1 MENKS
6 YFSLY
11 FFQINISQ
19 YHDMKTFKYI
29 GMPYYV
35 IVIYVIEM
43 KKNNL
48 ENENDDMCEVFNSHE
63 DVVDRVKERIPEESE
78 FAELSE
84 FFKIF
89 GNPTR
94 LKIISLLSI
103 EDLCVCDI
111 CDALDLNQTTVSNQ
125 LRILRANNIVKYQKE
140 GKMAR
145 YSLTDLHIEM
155 IYKVGLEH
163 ILE

>member
-1 MENKS
+1 MTMEN
-6 YFSLY
+6 
-11 FFQINISQ
+11 
-19 YHDMKTFKYI
+19 
-29 GMPYYV
+29 
-35 IVIYVIEM
+35 
-43 KKNNL
+43 NNL
-48 ENENDDMCEVFNSHE
+48 ENNNEGMCEVFNSHE
-63 DVVDRVKERIPEESE
+63 DIVERVKERIPDETE

-94 LKIISLLSI
+94 LKIISLLCL

-111 CDALDLNQTTVSNQ
+111 CEALDLNQTTVSNQ
-125 LRILRANNIVKYQKE
+125 LRILRANNVVKYQKE
-140 GKMAR
+140 GKMVR

-155 IYKVGLEH
+155 IYKIGLEH

>member
-1 MENKS
+1 
-6 YFSLY
+6 
-11 FFQINISQ
+11 
-19 YHDMKTFKYI
+19 MK
-29 GMPYYV
+29 
-35 IVIYVIEM
+35 
-43 KKNNL
+43 NDNL
-48 ENENDDMCEVFNSHE
+48 ENKNDDVCEVFNSHE
-63 DVVDRVKERIPEESE
+63 DAVARVKEKMPSEEEYSD
-78 FAELSE
+78 LSE

-94 LKIISLLSI
+94 LKIISLLSV

>member
-1 MENKS
+1 MTMEN
-6 YFSLY
+6 
-11 FFQINISQ
+11 
-19 YHDMKTFKYI
+19 
-29 GMPYYV
+29 
-35 IVIYVIEM
+35 
-43 KKNNL
+43 NNL
-48 ENENDDMCEVFNSHE
+48 ENKNDDVCEVFDSHE
-63 DVVDRVKERIPEESE
+63 EVVARVKERMPSE
-78 FAELSE
+78 DEYSDLSE

-94 LKIISLLSI
+94 LKIISLLCV
-103 EDLCVCDI
+103 EDLCVCDL
-111 CDALDLNQTTVSNQ
+111 CEALELNQTTVSNQ
-125 LRILRANNIVKYQKE
+125 LRILRANNIVKYKKE

>member
-1 MENKS
+1 MN
-6 YFSLY
+6 
-11 FFQINISQ
+11 
-19 YHDMKTFKYI
+19 MKN
-29 GMPYYV
+29 
-35 IVIYVIEM
+35 
-43 KKNNL
+43 NNL
-48 ENENDDMCEVFNSHE
+48 ENTNDDMCEVFDSHE
-63 DVVDRVKERIPEESE
+63 DVVSRVRERIPDEEE
-78 FAELSE
+78 YAELSE

-94 LKIISLLSI
+94 LKIISLLAI

>member
-1 MENKS
+1 M
-6 YFSLY
+6 
-11 FFQINISQ
+11 
-19 YHDMKTFKYI
+19 
-29 GMPYYV
+29 
-35 IVIYVIEM
+35 EM
-43 KKNNL
+43 KDSNL
-48 ENENDDMCEVFNSHE
+48 DGSNDDMCEVFASHE
-63 DVVDRVKERIPEESE
+63 DAVNRVKERMPSQEEYVD
-78 FAELSE
+78 LSE

-89 GNPTR
+89 SNPTR
-94 LKIISLLSI
+94 LKIISLLAVD
-103 EDLCVCDI
+103 DLCVCDI
-111 CDALDLNQTTVSNQ
+111 CEALDLNQTTVSNQ

>member
-1 MENKS
+1 MT
-6 YFSLY
+6 
-11 FFQINISQ
+11 
-19 YHDMKTFKYI
+19 MK
-29 GMPYYV
+29 
-35 IVIYVIEM
+35 
-43 KKNNL
+43 NDNL
-48 ENENDDMCEVFNSHE
+48 ENKNDDLCEVFDSHE
-63 DVVDRVKERIPEESE
+63 DAVARVKEKMPSEEEYSD
-78 FAELSE
+78 LSE

-94 LKIISLLSI
+94 LKIISLLAV

-111 CDALDLNQTTVSNQ
+111 CDALELNQTTVSNQ
-125 LRILRANNIVKYQKE
+125 LRILRANNVVKYQKE

>member
-1 MENKS
+1 
-6 YFSLY
+6 
-11 FFQINISQ
+11 
-19 YHDMKTFKYI
+19 MKN
-29 GMPYYV
+29 
-35 IVIYVIEM
+35 
-43 KKNNL
+43 NNL
-48 ENENDDMCEVFNSHE
+48 ENKNDDICEVFNSHE
-63 DVVDRVKERIPEESE
+63 DAVARVKERMPSE
-78 FAELSE
+78 DEYSDLSE

-94 LKIISLLSI
+94 LKIISLLSV

-111 CDALDLNQTTVSNQ
+111 CEALDLNQTTVSNQ
-125 LRILRANNIVKYQKE
+125 LRILRANNIVKYKKE

>member
-1 MENKS
+1 MTMKNSDLENK
-6 YFSLY
+6 
-11 FFQINISQ
+11 
-19 YHDMKTFKYI
+19 
-29 GMPYYV
+29 
-35 IVIYVIEM
+35 
-43 KKNNL
+43 
-48 ENENDDMCEVFNSHE
+48 NDDMCEVFNSHE
-63 DVVDRVKERIPEESE
+63 DAVARVKERMPSEEEYSK
-78 FAELSE
+78 LSE

-94 LKIISLLSI
+94 LKIISLLSV

-111 CDALDLNQTTVSNQ
+111 SEALELNQTTVSNQ

-145 YSLTDLHIEM
+145 YSLTDAHIEM

>member
-1 MENKS
+1 MNMEN
-6 YFSLY
+6 
-11 FFQINISQ
+11 
-19 YHDMKTFKYI
+19 
-29 GMPYYV
+29 
-35 IVIYVIEM
+35 
-43 KKNNL
+43 NNL
-48 ENENDDMCEVFNSHE
+48 ENNNEYMCEVFNSHE
-63 DVVDRVKERIPEESE
+63 DVVERVKERIPDETE

-94 LKIISLLSI
+94 LKIISLLCL

-111 CDALDLNQTTVSNQ
+111 CEALDLNQTTVSNQ
-125 LRILRANNIVKYQKE
+125 LRILRANNVVKYQKE

>member
-1 MENKS
+1 MTEN
-6 YFSLY
+6 
-11 FFQINISQ
+11 NI
-19 YHDMKTFKYI
+19 
-29 GMPYYV
+29 
-35 IVIYVIEM
+35 E
-43 KKNNL
+43 NN
-48 ENENDDMCEVFNSHE
+48 NDDICEVFDSHE
-63 DVVDRVKERIPEESE
+63 DVITRVQKRMIEEDQYSDL
-78 FAELSE
+78 AE

-94 LKIISLLSI
+94 LKILSLLVI

-111 CDALDLNQTTVSNQ
+111 SKTLNLNQNTVSNQ
-125 LRILRANNIVKYQKE
+125 LRILRANNIVKYRKE

>member
-1 MENKS
+1 MFAKRILGFQSCYSRHRIYALFGELV
-6 YFSLY
+6 LY
-11 FFQINISQ
+11 QVLSKQ
-19 YHDMKTFKYI
+19 
-29 GMPYYV
+29 
-35 IVIYVIEM
+35 
-43 KKNNL
+43 KK
-48 ENENDDMCEVFNSHE
+48 
-63 DVVDRVKERIPEESE
+63 
-78 FAELSE
+78 

-94 LKIISLLSI
+94 LKIISLLAVD
-103 EDLCVCDI
+103 DLCVCDI
-111 CDALDLNQTTVSNQ
+111 CEALDLNQTTVSNQ

>member
-1 MENKS
+1 MTMEN
-6 YFSLY
+6 
-11 FFQINISQ
+11 
-19 YHDMKTFKYI
+19 
-29 GMPYYV
+29 
-35 IVIYVIEM
+35 
-43 KKNNL
+43 NNL
-48 ENENDDMCEVFNSHE
+48 ENNNEGMCEIFDSHE
-63 DVVDRVKERIPEESE
+63 DVVNRVKERIPAENE
-78 FAELSE
+78 FTDLSE

-111 CDALDLNQTTVSNQ
+111 CEALELNQTTVSNQ

>member
-1 MENKS
+1 MTDK
-6 YFSLY
+6 
-11 FFQINISQ
+11 
-19 YHDMKTFKYI
+19 D
-29 GMPYYV
+29 
-35 IVIYVIEM
+35 
-43 KKNNL
+43 NL
-48 ENENDDMCEVFNSHE
+48 ENKLNDMCEVFDAHDDVIERVQKRMIEE
-63 DVVDRVKERIPEESE
+63 DQYS
-78 FAELSE
+78 ELSE

-94 LKIISLLSI
+94 LKILSLLAI

-111 CDALDLNQTTVSNQ
+111 CEALNLNQTTVSNQ

-145 YSLTDLHIEM
+145 YSLTDFHIEM

>member
-1 MENKS
+1 MNMEN
-6 YFSLY
+6 
-11 FFQINISQ
+11 
-19 YHDMKTFKYI
+19 
-29 GMPYYV
+29 
-35 IVIYVIEM
+35 
-43 KKNNL
+43 NNL
-48 ENENDDMCEVFNSHE
+48 ENKNDDICEVFNSHE
-63 DVVDRVKERIPEESE
+63 DAVQRVKEKMPSQEEYSD
-78 FAELSE
+78 LSE

-94 LKIISLLSI
+94 LKIISLLSV

-111 CDALDLNQTTVSNQ
+111 CEALELNQTTVSNQ

>member
-1 MENKS
+1 MTMEN
-6 YFSLY
+6 
-11 FFQINISQ
+11 
-19 YHDMKTFKYI
+19 
-29 GMPYYV
+29 
-35 IVIYVIEM
+35 
-43 KKNNL
+43 NNL
-48 ENENDDMCEVFNSHE
+48 DNKNDDICEVFDSYE
-63 DVVDRVKERIPEESE
+63 DAIARVKEKMPSE
-78 FAELSE
+78 DEYSDLSE

-94 LKIISLLSI
+94 LKIISLLSV

-111 CDALDLNQTTVSNQ
+111 CEALELNQTTVSNQ

>member
-1 MENKS
+1 
-6 YFSLY
+6 
-11 FFQINISQ
+11 
-19 YHDMKTFKYI
+19 
-29 GMPYYV
+29 
-35 IVIYVIEM
+35 M
-43 KKNNL
+43 KKDNL
-48 ENENDDMCEVFNSHE
+48 ENKNDDVCEVFDSHE
-63 DVVDRVKERIPEESE
+63 DAVARVKERMPSE
-78 FAELSE
+78 DEYSDLSE

-94 LKIISLLSI
+94 LKIISLLCV

-111 CDALDLNQTTVSNQ
+111 CEALELNQTTVSNQ

>member
-1 MENKS
+1 
-6 YFSLY
+6 
-11 FFQINISQ
+11 
-19 YHDMKTFKYI
+19 MKN
-29 GMPYYV
+29 
-35 IVIYVIEM
+35 
-43 KKNNL
+43 NNL
-48 ENENDDMCEVFNSHE
+48 ENKNEGVCDVFDSHE
-63 DVVDRVKERIPEESE
+63 DVVDRIKTRIPKESE
-78 FAELSE
+78 FSELSE
-84 FFKIF
+84 FFKLF

-111 CDALDLNQTTVSNQ
+111 CEALDLNQTTVSNQ
-125 LRILRANNIVKYQKE
+125 LRILRANNIVKFKKE

>member
-1 MENKS
+1 
-6 YFSLY
+6 
-11 FFQINISQ
+11 
-19 YHDMKTFKYI
+19 MKDS
-29 GMPYYV
+29 
-35 IVIYVIEM
+35 
-43 KKNNL
+43 NL
-48 ENENDDMCEVFNSHE
+48 DGTNDDMCEVFSSHE
-63 DVVDRVKERIPEESE
+63 DAVNRVRERMPSE
-78 FAELSE
+78 DEYSELSE

-94 LKIISLLSI
+94 LKIISLLAVD
-103 EDLCVCDI
+103 DLCVCDI
-111 CDALDLNQTTVSNQ
+111 CEALDLNQTTVSNQ

>member
-1 MENKS
+1 
-6 YFSLY
+6 
-11 FFQINISQ
+11 
-19 YHDMKTFKYI
+19 MKN
-29 GMPYYV
+29 
-35 IVIYVIEM
+35 
-43 KKNNL
+43 NNL
-48 ENENDDMCEVFNSHE
+48 ENDDVSEVFNSHK
-63 DVVDRVKERIPEESE
+63 DAVNRVKERMLVEEQYS
-78 FAELSE
+78 ELSE

-94 LKIISLLSI
+94 LKIISLLCV

-111 CDALDLNQTTVSNQ
+111 CEALDLNQTTVSNQ

>member
-1 MENKS
+1 MSGEN
-6 YFSLY
+6 
-11 FFQINISQ
+11 N
-19 YHDMKTFKYI
+19 H
-29 GMPYYV
+29 
-35 IVIYVIEM
+35 E
-43 KKNNL
+43 NN
-48 ENENDDMCEVFNSHE
+48 NDDVCEVFNSHE
-63 DVVDRVKERIPEESE
+63 DVIRRVQKRMIEEDQYSQL
-78 FAELSE
+78 AE

-94 LKIISLLSI
+94 LKIISLLAI

-111 CDALDLNQTTVSNQ
+111 CDTLNLNQTTVSNQ

-155 IYKVGLEH
+155 IYKIGLEH

>member
-1 MENKS
+1 MA
-6 YFSLY
+6 
-11 FFQINISQ
+11 
-19 YHDMKTFKYI
+19 D
-29 GMPYYV
+29 
-35 IVIYVIEM
+35 
-43 KKNNL
+43 NNL
-48 ENENDDMCEVFNSHE
+48 ENNNDDMCEVFSSHE
-63 DVVDRVKERIPEESE
+63 DVIERVQKRMIEEEQYSDL
-78 FAELSE
+78 AE

-94 LKIISLLSI
+94 LKILSLLAI

-111 CDALDLNQTTVSNQ
+111 CEALNLNQTTVSNQ

>member
-1 MENKS
+1 MT
-6 YFSLY
+6 
-11 FFQINISQ
+11 
-19 YHDMKTFKYI
+19 M
-29 GMPYYV
+29 
-35 IVIYVIEM
+35 
-43 KKNNL
+43 KNNNL
-48 ENENDDMCEVFNSHE
+48 GNENDDVCEVFNSHE
-63 DVVDRVKERIPEESE
+63 DAVARVKGKMPSE
-78 FAELSE
+78 DEYSDLSE

-94 LKIISLLSI
+94 LKIISLLAV

-111 CDALDLNQTTVSNQ
+111 CDALELNQTTVSNQ
-125 LRILRANNIVKYQKE
+125 LRILRANNVVKYQKE

>member
-1 MENKS
+1 
-6 YFSLY
+6 
-11 FFQINISQ
+11 
-19 YHDMKTFKYI
+19 MK
-29 GMPYYV
+29 
-35 IVIYVIEM
+35 
-43 KKNNL
+43 NDNL
-48 ENENDDMCEVFNSHE
+48 ENKNDDVCEVFNSHE
-63 DVVDRVKERIPEESE
+63 DAVARVKERMPSEEEYSD
-78 FAELSE
+78 LSE

-94 LKIISLLSI
+94 LKIISLLCV

-111 CDALDLNQTTVSNQ
+111 CDALELNQTTVSNQ

>member
-1 MENKS
+1 M
-6 YFSLY
+6 
-11 FFQINISQ
+11 
-19 YHDMKTFKYI
+19 
-29 GMPYYV
+29 
-35 IVIYVIEM
+35 
-43 KKNNL
+43 KNNDL
-48 ENENDDMCEVFNSHE
+48 ENENDDVCDVFDSHDEV
-63 DVVDRVKERIPEESE
+63 VARMKEAMISEEE
-78 FAELSE
+78 YTDLSE

-94 LKIISLLSI
+94 LKIISLLTV

-111 CDALDLNQTTVSNQ
+111 CESLDLNQTTVSNQ

-145 YSLTDLHIEM
+145 YSLTDNHIEM

>member
-1 MENKS
+1 ME
-6 YFSLY
+6 
-11 FFQINISQ
+11 
-19 YHDMKTFKYI
+19 
-29 GMPYYV
+29 
-35 IVIYVIEM
+35 
-43 KKNNL
+43 KNNL
-48 ENENDDMCEVFNSHE
+48 ENNEDMCEIFDSHE
-63 DVVDRVKERIPEESE
+63 DVVNRIKQRIPDEVE
-78 FAELSE
+78 FTELSE

-111 CDALDLNQTTVSNQ
+111 CEALDLNQTTVSNQ

>member
-1 MENKS
+1 MTMEN
-6 YFSLY
+6 
-11 FFQINISQ
+11 
-19 YHDMKTFKYI
+19 D
-29 GMPYYV
+29 
-35 IVIYVIEM
+35 
-43 KKNNL
+43 NL
-48 ENENDDMCEVFNSHE
+48 ENKDDDICEVFDSHE
-63 DVVDRVKERIPEESE
+63 DAVARVKEKMPSEEEYSD
-78 FAELSE
+78 LSE

-94 LKIISLLSI
+94 LKIISLLSV

-111 CDALDLNQTTVSNQ
+111 CDALELNQTTVSNQ

-145 YSLTDLHIEM
+145 YSLTDDHIEM

>member
-1 MENKS
+1 MRN
-6 YFSLY
+6 
-11 FFQINISQ
+11 
-19 YHDMKTFKYI
+19 D
-29 GMPYYV
+29 
-35 IVIYVIEM
+35 
-43 KKNNL
+43 NL
-48 ENENDDMCEVFNSHE
+48 ENDDMCDVFDSHDE
-63 DVVDRVKERIPEESE
+63 AVARVKEQMLLEGEYSD
-78 FAELSE
+78 LSE

-94 LKIISLLSI
+94 LKIISLLCV

-111 CDALDLNQTTVSNQ
+111 SQALELNQTTVSNQ

-145 YSLTDLHIEM
+145 YSLTDSHIEM